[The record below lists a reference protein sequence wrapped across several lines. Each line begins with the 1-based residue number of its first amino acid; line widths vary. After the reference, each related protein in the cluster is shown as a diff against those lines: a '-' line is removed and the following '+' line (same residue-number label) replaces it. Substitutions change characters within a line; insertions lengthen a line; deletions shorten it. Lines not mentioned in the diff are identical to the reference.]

1 MAKAL
6 RVLTWTMGIACVA
19 IGFLH
24 ILLGNAAMPGIADAG
39 PTVGSFGRFMGAV
52 FAGYGVAWIRAA
64 RQAPVP
70 ARTVRWLAAVLL
82 LGGLA
87 RVLSIVLDGRPHW
100 FQLVLMAIE
109 LGLAPVYLWLA
120 DADERGSGPGS
131 AHRGVV
137 RQVGGE
143 GGPVDGGAG
152 Q

>member
-6 RVLTWTMGIACVA
+6 RALAWTMGIACVA

-52 FAGYGVAWIRAA
+52 FAGYGLAWIQAA

-87 RVLSIVLDGRPHW
+87 RVLSIVADGRPHG

-120 DADERGSGPGS
+120 DADERARSGEAVPLPRAPS
-131 AHRGVV
+131 
-137 RQVGGE
+137 E
-143 GGPVDGGAG
+143 GRS
-152 Q
+152 